1 MPTIIDL
8 TIDEPTPAAAKRA
21 SAADL
26 PMEKELASRAC
37 RTCTLVT
44 SDATRTRCEVC
55 ECELPELPKRR
66 SLESFFFFKR
76 RRLASFFEW
85 QSPPPPPSPTTS
97 PTPTLTP
104 TATPVAAPAPATP
117 TPTLT
122 PTPTP
127 TPPVAA
133 PAPATPTPMPTPAP
147 GETAG
152 WHVNL
157 SGRLQPYPQC
167 AQLVLEHAWERGL
180 PKASVTVD
188 GVGTFDVRFN
198 AAGGAATGGA
208 GTGPHLPVAVQCG
221 RAQQRN
227 VHRVP
232 PSPARPEPPLLADAR
247 RVARI
252 TCADEV
258 GKEWAL
264 LAQAAAELEE
274 ARRRVAARRGAWVE
288 EAKQWRALEGK
299 KVAVVGSFLIGD
311 RGVLR
316 DVLVGAGAGIPTHAQ
331 PAEKKVN
338 SKTDLLLVGGALTAQ
353 CAADAVAVGRALRE
367 VNSKRGGTKAKP
379 PCQRLDEVGLA
390 SLTLT

>member
-1 MPTIIDL
+1 
-8 TIDEPTPAAAKRA
+8 
-21 SAADL
+21 
-26 PMEKELASRAC
+26 
-37 RTCTLVT
+37 
-44 SDATRTRCEVC
+44 
-55 ECELPELPKRR
+55 
-66 SLESFFFFKR
+66 
-76 RRLASFFEW
+76 
-85 QSPPPPPSPTTS
+85 
-97 PTPTLTP
+97 
-104 TATPVAAPAPATP
+104 
-117 TPTLT
+117 
-122 PTPTP
+122 
-127 TPPVAA
+127 
-133 PAPATPTPMPTPAP
+133 MPTPAP
-147 GETAG
+147 CETAG

-180 PKASVTVD
+180 PKASITVD
-188 GVGTFDVRFN
+188 GVGSFDVRFN
-198 AAGGAATGGA
+198 AACGAATS
-208 GTGPHLPVAVQCG
+208 PHLPVAVQCG

-274 ARRRVAARRGAWVE
+274 ARRRVAARRSAWVE

-299 KVAVVGSFLIGD
+299 KVAVVGSFLIGS
-311 RGVLR
+311 RGELH
-316 DVLVGAGAGIPTHAQ
+316 DVLVGAGGAIPTYAQ

-338 SKTDLLLVGGALTAQ
+338 SQTDLLLVGGALTEQ
-353 CAADAVAVGRALRE
+353 SAANAVTAGRALRE

>member
-1 MPTIIDL
+1 MAAQHVKMPTIIDL
-8 TIDEPTPAAAKRA
+8 TVDEPTPAAAKRA

-44 SDATRTRCEVC
+44 SDATRTRCEAC

-66 SLESFFFFKR
+66 SLESFFSFKR

-85 QSPPPPPSPTTS
+85 QSPPPPPSITAS

-117 TPTLT
+117 TP
-122 PTPTP
+122 
-127 TPPVAA
+127 
-133 PAPATPTPMPTPAP
+133 MPTPAL

-157 SGRLQPYPQC
+157 SGRLQPYPPC

-180 PKASVTVD
+180 PKASITVD
-188 GVGTFDVRFN
+188 GVGSFDVRFN
-198 AAGGAATGGA
+198 AAGAA
-208 GTGPHLPVAVQCG
+208 TGPHLPVAVQCG

-252 TCADEV
+252 TKPDEV
-258 GKEWAL
+258 GEQWAL

-331 PAEKKVN
+331 PAERKVN
-338 SKTDLLLVGGALTAQ
+338 SQTDLLLVGGALTEQ
-353 CAADAVAVGRALRE
+353 SAADAVAVGRALRE

-390 SLTLT
+390 SL